1 MSDGRVEEGTS
12 TCVIGGDA
20 DDDTLVRVDD
30 VGLAPAETTIDLMA
44 VEEEKRWRM
53 KWLRRGMTLMISVE
67 RDYMRGGVSDGN

>member
-30 VGLAPAETTIDLMA
+30 VGLAPAKTTIDLMA

-53 KWLRRGMTLMISVE
+53 KWLRRGMMLMISSVE
-67 RDYMRGGVSDGN
+67 RDYMGGGE